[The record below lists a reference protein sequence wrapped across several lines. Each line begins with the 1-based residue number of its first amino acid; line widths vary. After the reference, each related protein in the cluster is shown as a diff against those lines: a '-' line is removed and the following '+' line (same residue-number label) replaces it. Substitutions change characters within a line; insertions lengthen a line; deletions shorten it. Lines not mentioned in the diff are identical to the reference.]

1 MDADLSAENT
11 IVLEKAPTMDV
22 SSSNSD
28 EMAQIEFSEQ
38 GRQKN
43 PGRHPLLFV
52 QEKLPERENG
62 CNADPVVLSPACFSR
77 R

>member
-38 GRQKN
+38 GGQKN

-52 QEKLPERENG
+52 
-62 CNADPVVLSPACFSR
+62 
-77 R
+77 